1 MRLTSLILCGIFI
14 LFGCGSDETSAPIE
28 DKPNY
33 FPDVVGSRW
42 VYRNT
47 DGFQWTLEVSSE
59 TNIEGKD
66 YRTFKTTPPIEEI
79 GFDLLKPDALRLEQN
94 RVLYAIG
101 EKIDRYVQ
109 TELPKA
115 AQDELAGLD
124 LTVTVEP
131 ISPTELIFLQV
142 PLTLNAQWDAFN
154 VKINGSIVL
163 QNLTLL
169 QIPFEVLMSIK
180 AAVVAESPL
189 ETPAGNFEKTY
200 QIEYQTEI
208 THSLFSEVE
217 TTQSNQTVW
226 FVPHVGIVKV
236 EDEHSVTELVDY
248 VLGSTAE
255 N

>member
-1 MRLTSLILCGIFI
+1 
-14 LFGCGSDETSAPIE
+14 GCDSDETSVPIE

-33 FPDVVGSRW
+33 FPNAVGSQW

-47 DGFQWTLEVSSE
+47 DGLQWTLEVSGE

-66 YRTFKTTPPIEEI
+66 YRTFKTTPPIETV
-79 GFDLLKPDALRLEQN
+79 GFDLLKPDAFRVEQN
-94 RVLYAIG
+94 RVLFAIG

-115 AQDELAGLD
+115 AQDELAGLE
-124 LTVTVEP
+124 LTAAVEP
-131 ISPTELIFLQV
+131 ISHTELIFLQV

-154 VKINGSIVL
+154 IKVNGSIAP
-163 QNLTLL
+163 QNLALL

-180 AAVVAESPL
+180 AEVVAESPL
-189 ETPAGNFEKTY
+189 EMPARNFEKTY
-200 QIEYQTEI
+200 QIEYQIEI

-217 TTQSNQTVW
+217 TTQLNQTVW

-248 VLGSTAE
+248 ALGSTAE

>member
-14 LFGCGSDETSAPIE
+14 LFGCDSDETSVPIE

-33 FPDVVGSRW
+33 FPNAVGSQW

-47 DGFQWTLEVSSE
+47 DGLQWTQSVSGE
-59 TNIEGKD
+59 TNIEGKNYQVLD
-66 YRTFKTTPPIEEI
+66 YVPPTPHTD
-79 GFDLLKPDALRLEQN
+79 FDYLKPDAFHVEQN
-94 RVLYAIG
+94 RVLFAIG

-109 TELPKA
+109 IELPKA
-115 AQDELAGLD
+115 AQDELAGLE
-124 LTVTVEP
+124 LTAAVEP
-131 ISPTELIFLQV
+131 ISHTEFIFLQV

-154 VKINGSIVL
+154 IKVNGSIAP
-163 QNLTLL
+163 QNLALL

-180 AAVVAESPL
+180 AEVVAESPL
-189 ETPAGNFEKTY
+189 EMPAGNFEKTY
-200 QIEYQTEI
+200 QIEYQIEI

-217 TTQSNQTVW
+217 TTQLNQTVW

-236 EDEHSVTELVDY
+236 EDEHSVTELIAY
-248 VLGSTAE
+248 TLASKAE

>member
-1 MRLTSLILCGIFI
+1 MRLTSLMLCGIFT

-47 DGFQWTLEVSSE
+47 DGFQWTLEVSDE

-66 YRTFKTTPPIEEI
+66 YRTFKTTPPIETI
-79 GFDLLKPDALRLEQN
+79 GFDLLKPDVFRVEQN
-94 RVLYAIG
+94 RVLFAIG

-115 AQDELAGLD
+115 AQDELAGLE
-124 LTVTVEP
+124 LTAEVEP
-131 ISPTELIFLQV
+131 IPHAVLIFLQV
-142 PLTLNAQWDAFN
+142 PLILNAQWDAFN
-154 VKINGSIVL
+154 VKVNGSIMP
-163 QNLTLL
+163 QNLALL

-180 AAVVAESPL
+180 AEVVAESPL

-217 TTQSNQTVW
+217 TTQLNQTVW

-236 EDEHSVTELVDY
+236 EDEHGATELIAY
-248 VLGSTAE
+248 TLTSTVQ

>member
-1 MRLTSLILCGIFI
+1 MLCGIFI

-28 DKPNY
+28 GKPNY

-42 VYRNT
+42 IYRST
-47 DGFQWTLEVSSE
+47 DGLQWTLEISDE

-66 YRTFKTTPPIEEI
+66 YRTFKTTPPIETI
-79 GFDLLKPDALRLEQN
+79 GFDLLKPDAFRVEQN
-94 RVLYAIG
+94 RVLFSIG

-115 AQDELAGLD
+115 AQDELAGLE
-124 LTVTVEP
+124 LTVAVEP
-131 ISPTELIFLQV
+131 ILHTELIFLQV

-154 VKINGSIVL
+154 VKVNGSIMP
-163 QNLTLL
+163 QNLALL
-169 QIPFEVLMSIK
+169 QIPFEVLMRIK

-189 ETPAGNFEKTY
+189 ETPAGNFEKAY

-208 THSLFSEVE
+208 THSLFSETE
-217 TTQSNQTVW
+217 TTQLNQTVW

-236 EDEHSVTELVDY
+236 EDERGATELIAYTLASIIHD
-248 VLGSTAE
+248 
-255 N
+255 

>member
-1 MRLTSLILCGIFI
+1 MRLISLMLCAIFI
-14 LFGCGSDETSAPIE
+14 LFGCGSDETSVPIE

-33 FPDVVGSRW
+33 FPDVVGNRW

-47 DGFQWTLEVSSE
+47 DGLQWTLEVSGE

-66 YRTFKTTPPIEEI
+66 YRTFKTTPPIETI
-79 GFDLLKPDALRLEQN
+79 GFNLLKPDVFRVEQN
-94 RVLYAIG
+94 RVLFAIG

-115 AQDELAGLD
+115 AQNELAGLE
-124 LTVTVEP
+124 LTVAVEP
-131 ISPTELIFLQV
+131 ISHTEFIFLQV
-142 PLTLNAQWDAFN
+142 PLTLNAQWDALN
-154 VKINGSIVL
+154 IKVNGSIAP
-163 QNLTLL
+163 QNLALL

-180 AAVVAESPL
+180 AEVVAESPL
-189 ETPAGNFEKTY
+189 EMPAGNFEKTY
-200 QIEYQTEI
+200 QIEYQIEI

-217 TTQSNQTVW
+217 TTQLNQTVW

-248 VLGSTAE
+248 ALGSTAE

>member
-14 LFGCGSDETSAPIE
+14 LLGCDSDETSVPIE

-33 FPDVVGSRW
+33 FPNAVGSQW

-47 DGFQWTLEVSSE
+47 DGLQWTLEVSGE

-66 YRTFKTTPPIEEI
+66 YRTFKTTPPIETV
-79 GFDLLKPDALRLEQN
+79 GFDLLKPDAFRVEQN
-94 RVLYAIG
+94 RVLFAIG

-115 AQDELAGLD
+115 AQDELAGLE
-124 LTVTVEP
+124 LTAAVEP
-131 ISPTELIFLQV
+131 ISHTELIFLQV

-154 VKINGSIVL
+154 IKVNGSIAP
-163 QNLTLL
+163 QNLALL

-180 AAVVAESPL
+180 AEVVAESPL
-189 ETPAGNFEKTY
+189 EMPARNFEKTY
-200 QIEYQTEI
+200 QIEYQIEI

-217 TTQSNQTVW
+217 TTQLNQTVW

-248 VLGSTAE
+248 ALGSTAE

>member
-1 MRLTSLILCGIFI
+1 MRLASLTLCAIFI
-14 LFGCGSDETSAPIE
+14 LCGCGSDETSAPIE

-33 FPDVVGSRW
+33 FPNAVGSRW
-42 VYRNT
+42 IYQST
-47 DGFQWTLEVSSE
+47 DGLQWIQLIGGE
-59 TNIEGKD
+59 TNIDGKNYQVLD
-66 YRTFKTTPPIEEI
+66 YVPPTPNTD
-79 GFDLLKPDALRLEQN
+79 FDYLKPDAFHVEQN
-94 RVLYAIG
+94 RILFAIG

-115 AQDELAGLD
+115 AQDELAGLE
-124 LTVTVEP
+124 LTVAVEP
-131 ISPTELIFLQV
+131 ISHTELTFLQV

-154 VKINGSIVL
+154 VKINGSIVP

-169 QIPFEVLMSIK
+169 QIPVEVLMSIK

-208 THSLFSEVE
+208 THTLFSEVE
-217 TTQSNQTVW
+217 TTQLNQTIW

-236 EDEHSVTELVDY
+236 EDEHGVTELIAYTLV
-248 VLGSTAE
+248 STAE